1 MRNEET
7 HERVSDDA
15 TLNSIEDI
23 LDDDSLSPT
32 EKVAEIEEAFYGEND
47 ESDYESD

>member
-7 HERVSDDA
+7 REQVTDDA

-23 LDDDSLSPT
+23 LDDDSLTPT
-32 EKVAEIEEAFYGEND
+32 EKVVEIEEAFYGEDD